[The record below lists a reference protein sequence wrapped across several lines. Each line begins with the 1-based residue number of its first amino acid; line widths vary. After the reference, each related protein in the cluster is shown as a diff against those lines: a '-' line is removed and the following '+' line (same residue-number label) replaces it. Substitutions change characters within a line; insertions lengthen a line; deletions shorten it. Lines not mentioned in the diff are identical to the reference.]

1 MRSIPAVLSAILI
14 LAAPLGAR
22 AQDFAGP
29 LSPGAFEATMNMGPI
44 AQTIRQQMR
53 AGLYGPEAAARENG
67 ASGAPAQAQVPAPP
81 ANLRYTP
88 SKARRAANLA
98 DFVAKSRRV
107 DPRGADD
114 LRALFAR
121 TDVIEAM
128 RAPLAQA
135 GLRIDDVA
143 DAYAIWWI
151 TAWYAS
157 RGGNETPSPRIV
169 TAVRAQAARAL
180 SASPVVR
187 GAGDGPKQQLA
198 EALLIQAA
206 LLDSAVEQSKTR
218 PDQMKAVRVAAAQGA
233 RGMGLDLASMTL
245 TETGFAPAG

>member
-1 MRSIPAVLSAILI
+1 MRSIPAVLSTLLV

-53 AGLYGPEAAARENG
+53 AGLYGPEAAA
-67 ASGAPAQAQVPAPP
+67 SGVPAPAPP
-81 ANLRYTP
+81 ADLRYTP

-98 DFVAKSRRV
+98 DFVARSRRV
-107 DPRGADD
+107 DPQGADD
-114 LRALFAR
+114 LQALFAKA
-121 TDVIEAM
+121 DIIEAM
-128 RAPLAQA
+128 RQPLAKS
-135 GLRIDDVA
+135 GLRVDDLA

-151 TAWYAS
+151 TAWHAS
-157 RGGNETPSPRIV
+157 RGGNETPDPRTV
-169 TAVRAQAARAL
+169 AAVRAQAARAL

-206 LLDSAVEQSKTR
+206 LLDDAVERSKTR
-218 PDQMKAVRVAAAQGA
+218 PDQMRAVRVAAAQGA

-245 TETGFAPAG
+245 TETGFAPS

>member
-1 MRSIPAVLSAILI
+1 MRSMPAVLSAILI

-29 LSPGAFEATMNMGPI
+29 LSPGAFEVTMNMGPI

-53 AGLYGPEAAARENG
+53 AGLYGPEAAAREN
-67 ASGAPAQAQVPAPP
+67 APSAAPAQAQPAD
-81 ANLRYTP
+81 LRYTP
-88 SKARRAANLA
+88 SKTRRAANLA

-114 LRALFAR
+114 LQALFAR
-121 TDVIEAM
+121 TDIIEAM
-128 RAPLAQA
+128 RAPLAKS

-143 DAYAIWWI
+143 DAYAVWWI

-157 RGGNETPSPRIV
+157 RGDNQTPGPRTV
-169 TAVRAQAARAL
+169 AAVRDQAARAL

-187 GAGDGPKQQLA
+187 GAGDGPRQQLA
-198 EALLIQAA
+198 EALLVQAA
-206 LLDSAVEQSKTR
+206 LLDGAVEHAKAR
-218 PDQMKAVRVAAAQGA
+218 PGQMTAVRTAAAQGA

-245 TETGFAPAG
+245 TDTGFAPS